1 MSRVNKVNPGKYTQR
16 GRLTQDDAAREMAK
30 QREAASPKRME
41 GGQFGLPA
49 VAGAKAGENVKPRVK
64 EKEDDEEDEE
74 QPRAAAK
81 PAKTSRTTAAR
92 QAKTS
97 R

>member
-16 GRLTQDDAAREMAK
+16 GRLTQDDAAREMKK
-30 QREAASPKRME
+30 QREAASPKGTE
-41 GGQFGLPA
+41 GGQFGLSTA
-49 VAGAKAGENVKPRVK
+49 AGAKAGENVKPHVK

-81 PAKTSRTTAAR
+81 QAKTSRTAATR

>member
-16 GRLTQDDAAREMAK
+16 GRLTQDDAAREMKK
-30 QREAASPKRME
+30 QRESASPKGTE

-49 VAGAKAGENVKPRVK
+49 AAGAKASENVKPRVTDK
-64 EKEDDEEDEE
+64 EAAEEDEE

-81 PAKTSRTTAAR
+81 PPKSSRSIAAR

>member
-30 QREAASPKRME
+30 QREAASPKRVE
-41 GGQFGLPA
+41 GSQFGLPA
-49 VAGAKAGENVKPRVK
+49 VAAAKAGENVKPRVK
-64 EKEDDEEDEE
+64 EKDDDDEEE

-81 PAKTSRTTAAR
+81 QAKTSRTTTAR